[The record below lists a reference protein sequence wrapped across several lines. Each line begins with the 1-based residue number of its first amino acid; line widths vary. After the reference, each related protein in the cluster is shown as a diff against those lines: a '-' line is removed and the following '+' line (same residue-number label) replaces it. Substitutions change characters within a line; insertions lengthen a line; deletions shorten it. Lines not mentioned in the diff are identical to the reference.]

1 MTKLYHLEITPKVSV
16 PPERRREWEYN
27 LCIKELEHRFL
38 APYRKGKSI
47 VIRGRTLSSMH
58 DLHRIRVYETKHEIG
73 HLTSIPTGALVDVTK
88 EFITDPAGWEL
99 EKESE
104 DEGECRPPADTR
116 KVFVVHGRNKDAR
129 NALFDFLR
137 AIDLHPLEWSEHVSA
152 TGKGSPYIGEILKA
166 AFLQAHAVVV
176 LLTPDDEARLRD
188 QFQAEEDPP
197 HETQFT
203 GQARPNVLFEAGMTM
218 ARSQN
223 RTILVELGNLRPFSD
238 IGGRHTIRLDNSSQ
252 RRQDLAERLR
262 NAGCPVK
269 LTGTDW
275 HTAGD
280 FEAAIA
286 LSTQDL
292 SEPIAADESPSTNSE
307 HLQLSEDAKELLN
320 EAVKSSTR
328 AIMKANTVGGLIIQ
342 ANGNNLCERG
352 NPRSE
357 AIWEGA
363 LKDLNIMGLVEDQK
377 GKGEVFVVTREG
389 FQVANDIGDAEQNV

>member
-1 MTKLYHLEITPKVSV
+1 
-16 PPERRREWEYN
+16 
-27 LCIKELEHRFL
+27 
-38 APYRKGKSI
+38 
-47 VIRGRTLSSMH
+47 MH
-58 DLHRIRVYETKHEIG
+58 DLHRIRVYETKHKMG
-73 HLTSIPTGALVDVTK
+73 HLTSIPSGALVDVTK

-152 TGKGSPYIGEILKA
+152 TGKGSPYIGEILDA

-328 AIMKANTVGGLIIQ
+328 AILKAAASGGLTIQ
-342 ANGNNLCERG
+342 AGRRSFTEKGNA
-352 NPRSE
+352 RSE
-357 AIWEGA
+357 ARWEQA
-363 LKDLNIMGLVEDQK
+363 LRGLLDHGLVEDPK
-377 GKGEVFVVTREG
+377 GKDQVFKVTHTGFEVADGLGTSES
-389 FQVANDIGDAEQNV
+389 IHS